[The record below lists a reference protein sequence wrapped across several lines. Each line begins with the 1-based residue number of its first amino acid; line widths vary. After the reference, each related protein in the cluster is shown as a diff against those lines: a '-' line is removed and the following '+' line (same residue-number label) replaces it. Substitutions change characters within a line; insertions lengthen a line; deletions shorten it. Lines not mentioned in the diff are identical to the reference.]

1 MDSTKHVGV
10 IAVILSKRETTAPK
24 VNQILT
30 NHGDLIIGRLGLP
43 YGNRGLHVISLI
55 VDGEKEQLL
64 GLTAEL
70 TAVSD
75 TIVESTMSPVCL
87 D

>member
-1 MDSTKHVGV
+1 
-10 IAVILSKRETTAPK
+10 

-30 NHGDLIIGRLGLP
+30 SHGGLIIGRLGLP
-43 YGNRGLHVISLI
+43 YGDHGLHVISLI
-55 VDGEKEQLL
+55 VDGDKEQLQ

-75 TIVESTMSPVCL
+75 TIVESTITPVCL
-87 D
+87 P